1 MFTGIVETLGQI
13 QRIEK
18 EGTNVHFW
26 IESEITS
33 ELQIDQ
39 SVAHNGV
46 CLTVIEIGE
55 SYCVTAIEETLN
67 KTSLGGL
74 KQGRLSYAP

>member
-46 CLTVIEIGE
+46 CLTVIEIDI
-55 SYCVTAIEETLN
+55 TTTKIIALPH
-67 KTSLGGL
+67 LGC
-74 KQGRLSYAP
+74 YYIAPFLYYGA